1 MSGWWTTIGQPFAE
15 ALLSLDTVKIKAAF
29 ANAPGSYYEYIRSI
43 YERSPEHVIIETF
56 LIVFVIYITFVKR
69 DKPKGSATK
78 LSEREVDELCEEW
91 VPEPL
96 IPVNAVVE
104 MNKAKPIGVVEATPD
119 THIKLQG
126 FDKPLLNLAT
136 FDFLG
141 LGSRPELKEVAI
153 KTLTK
158 YGCGSCGPRGFYG
171 TIDTHEILEKDIAQ
185 MMGTPDSITF
195 SDTEA
200 TSSSVLP
207 AFAKRGDLIVMDD
220 GCNDSILVGAN
231 LARCTVHYYKHNNL
245 EDLERV
251 LRNVRDGDK
260 KKNRGSD
267 CQRRYVVTEALF
279 RNHGDMI
286 DLPKVVALCD
296 KYFFRLFLDESFSF
310 GVLGTS
316 GRGLTQHYGMDVSE
330 VAIICSSLA
339 GSAASVGGFS
349 TGSQEVVD
357 FQRINSAG
365 YVFSASAPPFTS
377 ACCSEAI
384 RIMKDEPELFT
395 KLRVNA
401 KLAHDALY
409 AGVQEL
415 YSISEATVSPIVHL
429 RLLPE
434 VVSRVGSEEEQ
445 RAVQRKVCDEVM
457 QKCLAKGVAIC
468 SPRYKTYQ
476 TLEPLPSLR
485 VSVTAIHSPEEIEAA
500 CKVIATEA
508 MSTARQLLAPSLADV
523 APDSELRQ
531 RKQ

>member
-1 MSGWWTTIGQPFAE
+1 MSEWWATIGQPFAE

-29 ANAPGSYYEYIRSI
+29 ANAPSSYYEYIHSI
-43 YERSPEHVIIETF
+43 YVRSPEHVIIETF
-56 LIVFVIYITFVKR
+56 LIVFVVYITFVKR
-69 DKPKGSATK
+69 DKPKGTAAK
-78 LSEREVDELCEEW
+78 LSEREIDELCEEW
-91 VPEPL
+91 TPEPI
-96 IPVNAVVE
+96 IPPNAVVDF
-104 MNKAKPIGVVEATPD
+104 NKAKPIGIVEATPD

-126 FDKPLLNLAT
+126 HVKPLLNLAT

-141 LGSRPELKEVAI
+141 LGSRSELKEVAI

-185 MMGTPDSITF
+185 MMGTTDSITF

-207 AFAKRGDLIVMDD
+207 AFAKRGDLIVMDN
-220 GCNDSILVGAN
+220 GCNDAILVGAN
-231 LARCTVHYYKHNNL
+231 LARCTVLYYKHNDL

-251 LRNVRDGDK
+251 LKRVRDEDK
-260 KKNRGSD
+260 RKKRGSD

-286 DLPKVVALCD
+286 ELPKVVELCN

-310 GVLGTS
+310 GVLGKS
-316 GRGLTQHYGMDVSE
+316 GRGLTEHFGMDVSE

-339 GSAASVGGFS
+339 GSTASVGGFS

-357 FQRINSAG
+357 YQRINSAG

-395 KLRVNA
+395 KLRDNA
-401 KLAHDALY
+401 KLAHDALSR
-409 AGVQEL
+409 GVQGVFG
-415 YSISEATVSPIVHL
+415 ISKAEVSPILHV

-434 VVSRVGSEEEQ
+434 VVSRVGSEENQ
-445 RAVQRKVCDEVM
+445 RALQRKVCDAVM

-468 SPRYKTYQ
+468 SPRYKTHQ

-485 VSVTAIHSPEEIEAA
+485 VSVTAIHSPKELEAA
-500 CKVIATEA
+500 CKIISTEA
-508 MSTARQLLAPSLADV
+508 MATAKEVLATFPVDSTPVSG
-523 APDSELRQ
+523 LRQ

>member
-1 MSGWWTTIGQPFAE
+1 MSEWWATIGQPFAE
-15 ALLSLDTVKIKAAF
+15 ALLSLDFVRIKAAF
-29 ANAPGSYYEYIRSI
+29 ANAPRSYYDYIRSI

-69 DKPKGSATK
+69 DKPKGTASK
-78 LSEREVDELCEEW
+78 LSEH
-91 VPEPL
+91 PTKTMPL
-96 IPVNAVVE
+96 GI
-104 MNKAKPIGVVEATPD
+104 VEATPD

-126 FDKPLLNLAT
+126 FAKSAINLAT

-141 LGSRPELKEVAI
+141 IGSRPELKEVAI

-185 MMGTPDSITF
+185 MMGTTDSITF

-231 LARCTVHYYKHNNL
+231 LARCSVLYYKHNDV
-245 EDLERV
+245 EDLECV
-251 LRNVRDGDK
+251 LKNVRDEDK
-260 KKNRGSD
+260 TKNRGSD

-279 RNHGDMI
+279 RNHGDMV
-286 DLPKVVALCD
+286 DLPKVVKLCD

-310 GVLGTS
+310 GVLGKS
-316 GRGLTQHYGMDVSE
+316 GRGLTEHYGMDVSE

-339 GSAASVGGFS
+339 GSTASVGGFS

-357 FQRINSAG
+357 YQRINTAG

-384 RIMKDEPELFT
+384 RIMKNEPELFI
-395 KLRVNA
+395 KLRDNA
-401 KLAHDALY
+401 KLAHDILS
-409 AGVQEL
+409 AGVQGV
-415 YSISEATVSPIVHL
+415 YSISKAVVSPILHL

-434 VVSRVGSEEEQ
+434 VVACVGSVDDQ
-445 RAVQRKVCDEVM
+445 RNLQREVCDTVM

-468 SPRYKTYQ
+468 SPRYKAHQ
-476 TLEPLPSLR
+476 TLEPRPSLR
-485 VSVTAIHSPEEIEAA
+485 VSVTAIHSIQDIKTA
-500 CKVIATEA
+500 CTIIVTEA
-508 MSTARQLLAPSLADV
+508 MATAK
-523 APDSELRQ
+523 ELRATYPKDAIPQ
-531 RKQ
+531 NGLRLRN